1 MAVSR
6 IVQAELCFALR
17 QMFAT
22 IPTLDAPAADRSWHE
37 LYKADLA
44 DFLGSTTPE
53 IAAQMSQLALRARSQ
68 ARAIISDY

>member
-1 MAVSR
+1 MAASR
-6 IVQAELCFALR
+6 MVQAELCFALR
-17 QMFAT
+17 QMFAN

-44 DFLGSTTPE
+44 DFIGGTTPE
-53 IAAQMSQLALRARSQ
+53 IAAQMAQLALRARSQ